1 MDWLLKTLERLYY
14 RLTEPAAPGVVH
26 SLTSS
31 AGGTCIHR
39 PVFANPGSS
48 NMQYITKTAI
58 QQIDALKAG
67 EISATELLEE
77 TIAHAEKVDP
87 YLNPFAQKLYNRARQ
102 LASEAD
108 KKLKKGN
115 AGPLCGLPITI
126 KDSQFLAGYP
136 CANGSKTLSEF
147 VPNETSR
154 AVELLEQAGAIIF
167 AKTTCPEFSL
177 TGITESDLYGLTS
190 NPWNLDRTCGGSSG
204 GAAASVA
211 AGLGAFSLGGDG
223 GGSIRIPAGF
233 CGIVGFKPS
242 FGAIPREPCFPS
254 WQSIISYGPM
264 TRSVADAHLMYSVLN
279 PDAAPFKKSQSL
291 DLKEYPLISS
301 EDLGVAPVDDDVR
314 QAFRAVLKKLKAVG
328 ADLIDDHPGLP
339 SSVVTW
345 AVTASFDAAK
355 HVKDKTHVAVGMG
368 DVARGFIDFGGQ
380 FTREEFNQA
389 QEYRHAIRDAYAS
402 LFERNDACILI
413 TPTLGCEAFPH
424 GSIHPHQI
432 EDTPIE
438 MPWLD
443 WAGFLYD
450 ANLAGLPACAIPMG
464 IGDEGLPLSLQILG
478 PAGSDGEVLRVAE
491 AIEALIGWQHAV
503 VVPQPIAESLQQSA

>member
-26 SLTSS
+26 SL
-31 AGGTCIHR
+31 
-39 PVFANPGSS
+39 
-48 NMQYITKTAI
+48 QYITKTAI

-115 AGPLCGLPITI
+115 AGLLCGLPITI

>member
-14 RLTEPAAPGVVH
+14 RRTEPVAPGVVR
-26 SLTSS
+26 SLTGSP
-31 AGGTCIHR
+31 GGACIHR

-48 NMQYITKTAI
+48 SMQYITKTAI

-67 EISATELLEE
+67 KISATELLEQ

-108 KKLKKGN
+108 KKLKKGK

-190 NPWNLDRTCGGSSG
+190 NPWNLGRTCGGSSG

-279 PDAAPFKKSQSL
+279 PDAAPFKESTSQ
-291 DLKEYPLISS
+291 DLKGYPLITS

-314 QAFRAVLKKLKAVG
+314 EAFRAVLKKLKSAG

-355 HVKDKTHVAVGMG
+355 HAKDKTHVAVGMG

-402 LFERNDACILI
+402 MFERNDSCILI

-432 EDTPIE
+432 EGTAIE

-478 PAGSDGEVLRVAE
+478 PVGSDGEVLRVAE
-491 AIEALIGWQHAV
+491 AIESLIGWQHSV
-503 VVPQPIAESLQQSA
+503 VIPRPIAESLQQSA